1 MRTKGHTPASR
12 VAHRAISVASLT
24 ERPNQTGWNQLSQTE
39 GVSPSVSKSDSGK
52 KSGKDRIRRDF
63 FRILSRG
70 DSTGRPI
77 NASSALGDP
86 RGRGNTEVEMPT
98 SISPVLYISARPTGW
113 PAWTSVSGCCPMGRR
128 GPVGVFGS
136 SARQARGLQRRRCD
150 RGRRPAQSIAPRL
163 GYAVSRGRYGRL
175 PRP

>member
-24 ERPNQTGWNQLSQTE
+24 ERPNQTGWNQLSQKATRE
-39 GVSPSVSKSDSGK
+39 K

-77 NASSALGDP
+77 NASSELGDP

-98 SISPVLYISARPTGW
+98 SINPRSIYISARPTGW